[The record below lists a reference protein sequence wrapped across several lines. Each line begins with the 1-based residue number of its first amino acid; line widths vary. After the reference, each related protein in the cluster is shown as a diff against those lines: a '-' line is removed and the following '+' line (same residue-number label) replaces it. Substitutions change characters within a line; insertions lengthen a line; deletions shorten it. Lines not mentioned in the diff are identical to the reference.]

1 MNVKS
6 TGNGSFNFTNM
17 DIGYD
22 CTFYVSP
29 NPHVSGNL
37 TNVLNQGMSAGTGN
51 YTVSIPV
58 NSTKAGTISLT
69 NIAANYV
76 PGAPNLSLPTTPTLI
91 LLSATSEQISIGWND
106 PIEFGLDLVEFEVFR
121 LESAN
126 ATVSLIDVYNSTRDN
141 QSIDSNVSVGST
153 YWYLV
158 RSVHN
163 FGIASNLSN
172 LLQVTVP
179 YPSPPSAISGL
190 ELNDV
195 GADQGGVLELSWNH
209 SQDDFTNYEVYL
221 ETSQFTS
228 ISGLNPIMNISSTV
242 NSTIISNLTDGQEY
256 WAAVVA
262 VDQYGNKTTAVSSVG
277 PAYPRND
284 DPSAVNLQ
292 LDVSPQTSLGSPF
305 SLTLTAEVEGVQTTP
320 DGTISISMQTSTGSY
335 PIANDWN
342 PINLSDFSELVSFA
356 GDISGEVTFWAN
368 YSGESYQ
375 FSDVYNS
382 YKDFFQ

>member
-1 MNVKS
+1 M
-6 TGNGSFNFTNM
+6 T
-17 DIGYD
+17 
-22 CTFYVSP
+22 
-29 NPHVSGNL
+29 
-37 TNVLNQGMSAGTGN
+37 AGIGN

-76 PGAPNLSLPTTPTLI
+76 PGAPNLSLPTTPTLM
-91 LLSATSEQISIGWND
+91 LLSATSEQISIAWND

-126 ATVSLIDVYNSTRDN
+126 ATVNLIDEYNSTRDN
-141 QSIDSNVSVGST
+141 QTIDSNVSVGST

-190 ELNDV
+190 KLNDV

-209 SQDDFTNYEVYL
+209 SQDVFTNYEVYL

-228 ISGLNPIMNISSTV
+228 ISGMNPIMNISSSL

-335 PIANDWN
+335 PIAVSYTHLTL
-342 PINLSDFSELVSFA
+342 PTILLV
-356 GDISGEVTFWAN
+356 
-368 YSGESYQ
+368 
-375 FSDVYNS
+375 
-382 YKDFFQ
+382 